1 MIDIQ
6 NQYNELLENI
16 SEELDIPPS
25 KYQQAVE
32 RYKSVGNWLEE
43 GLYENCI
50 GELDIYPQGSFR
62 LGTVVRPIK
71 KGKEADY
78 DIDLV
83 CCLPILN
90 SSITPE
96 KVKAQIGERLKE
108 NATYKKMLD
117 EEGRRCW
124 TLNYAEQDGIGFHMD
139 ILPSVPEEKHIFDIV
154 ADPLEY
160 ACHAIAITNKNEN
173 SEYSWLTSNPKGYA
187 NWFEHINRPI
197 LSRVEKVQKRLL
209 FENNPGIFA
218 NVDDVPIQL
227 VKTPLQRVI
236 QILKRHRDIRFMGN
250 GYEEDKPI
258 SIIITTLAAR
268 SYQNEGDVYTALKNI
283 IHKLAAHSV
292 LLESEVLIEKSIAD
306 MKLISKKP
314 DGTWYIPNPVNPGE
328 NFADRWHENNN
339 RKAKAFFKWIEWV
352 HSDLLN
358 ILGQSDIR
366 QVSESLEMN
375 MGKEL
380 VKRAVARM
388 GCVEKD
394 SNIYS
399 RIPTIDIKPF
409 KPWGY

>member
-1 MIDIQ
+1 MNLSDIQ
-6 NQYNELLENI
+6 KQYSELLENI

-43 GLYENCI
+43 GSYENCTV
-50 GELDIYPQGSFR
+50 ELDIYPQGSFR

-71 KGKEADY
+71 KGREADY

-83 CCLPILN
+83 CCLPIFK

-117 EEGRRCW
+117 KEGRRCW
-124 TLNYAEQDGIGFHMD
+124 TLNYPEQDGIGFHMD
-139 ILPSVPEEKHIFDIV
+139 ILPSVPEEKHISDMIV
-154 ADPLEY
+154 DPLEY
-160 ACHAIAITNKNEN
+160 SCHAIAITNKNEN
-173 SEYSWLTSNPKGYA
+173 SEYSWLTSNPRGYA
-187 NWFEHINRPI
+187 IWFDQINRPA
-197 LSRVEKVQKRLL
+197 LSQVEKVQKQLL
-209 FENNPGIFA
+209 FENNRGLFA

-227 VKTPLQRVI
+227 IKTPLQRVI
-236 QILKRHRDIRFMGN
+236 QLLKRHRDIRFMGN
-250 GYEEDKPI
+250 EYEEDKPI
-258 SIIITTLAAR
+258 SIIITTLAAK

-283 IHKLAAHSV
+283 NHKLAVHSV
-292 LLESEVLIEKSIAD
+292 LLESEILPEKSIAD
-306 MKLISKKP
+306 MKLITKKP

-339 RKAKAFFKWIEWV
+339 RKAKAFFKWIKWV

-358 ILGQSDIR
+358 ILDQLDIR
-366 QVSESLEMN
+366 QVSGSLERN

-388 GCVEKD
+388 GCVENP
-394 SNIYS
+394 S
-399 RIPTIDIKPF
+399 IPTIDVKPF